1 MSRGLQD
8 YFTCENPFILE
19 LESRIGKVDA
29 DLVQTFFEKP
39 LFRGP
44 ATTLPHDVQV
54 EHERL
59 FKSEV
64 ERLLDTGAD
73 VSPSPPEADKDVKN
87 FARVGGLVPSFRKF
101 GEVTDQSSIKS
112 STPGIEN
119 EAVHSAVVEVP
130 KESREDEGG
139 NERRGSRLQLLNL
152 FSKDGD
158 DHLLPVKFAALVGR
172 MGPAERKLVAWVD
185 HCVCLPRYL
194 ATREEVRESVLR
206 AERLLRTEMSMAG
219 SGDWVGRPG
228 VVTVARSSGDGYVPS
243 DMVGFVEGEV
253 LAMLER
259 LFGDGADPAIG
270 VGGLEV
276 LYEEGLEY
284 AQG

>member
-1 MSRGLQD
+1 MQD

-19 LESRIGKVDA
+19 LESHIGKVNA
-29 DLVQTFFEKP
+29 DLVRNFFEKP

-44 ATTLPHDVQV
+44 ATALPHDVQM

-64 ERLLDTGAD
+64 ERLLDSGAG
-73 VSPSPPEADKDVKN
+73 VSPSPPESNKDVKH
-87 FARVGGLVPSFRKF
+87 FACVGGSIPPLDKVP
-101 GEVTDQSSIKS
+101 DQPSVKK
-112 STPGIEN
+112 STPGTEN
-119 EAVHSAVVEVP
+119 EAVHPEAVGVP
-130 KESREDEGG
+130 RESQEDEDGS
-139 NERRGSRLQLLNL
+139 ERWGRRLQSLNL

-158 DHLLPVKFAALVGR
+158 DHLLPVKFAALVDR

-259 LFGDGADPAIG
+259 LFGDGADPVIG

-284 AQG
+284 AEG

>member
-19 LESRIGKVDA
+19 LELRIGKVDA
-29 DLVQTFFEKP
+29 DLVRNFFEKP

-44 ATTLPHDVQV
+44 TTTLPHDVQV

-64 ERLLDTGAD
+64 ERLLDSGAD
-73 VSPSPPEADKDVKN
+73 VSPSQPESNEDVKH
-87 FARVGGLVPSFRKF
+87 FARVGDSIPPLDKVP
-101 GEVTDQSSIKS
+101 DQSSIKS
-112 STPGIEN
+112 STLGT
-119 EAVHSAVVEVP
+119 
-130 KESREDEGG
+130 EDEAIHPESVGVPREIQED
-139 NERRGSRLQLLNL
+139 ERRGRRLQSLNL
-152 FSKDGD
+152 FSKDDD
-158 DHLLPVKFAALVGR
+158 DHLLPIKFAALVGR
-172 MGPAERKLVAWVD
+172 MGPAERKLIAWVD

-206 AERLLRTEMSMAG
+206 AERLLSAEMSMAG

-270 VGGLEV
+270 RGGLKV

-284 AQG
+284 AEG